1 MPRPPP
7 DDDINNS
14 ILSTTNF
21 TTNPEATH
29 QPPPP
34 PQQPPTS
41 AMSSSS
47 QQPTSSETA
56 PAASSSPSPPADPPP
71 PLPATLDAP
80 TPAEDLALQ
89 SWLSRNRG
97 YITTIPWHRYPSL
110 PVLSYLWGYN
120 DADFRHE
127 CLSSLMFYTRSAGR
141 RLADEE
147 RDALLEPVTRL
158 AVAASYDRPV
168 ALGLGAWLVARSWAK
183 SGAREAFRRA
193 AEGAASRAAAA
204 SASASASSPGMGMG
218 TVGADGHITH
228 FSTPQQQQQQ
238 QQQQR
243 QSYKGTSTAG
253 RFGQGGRYTGRVIGS
268 LLRRTARA
276 SVPALLCFTGYQF
289 FWDAYRVYLGEN
301 EIDSIR
307 EDMRLEEMVGQMDR
321 NMASRMTD
329 IEDLLRRRG

>member
-1 MPRPPP
+1 
-7 DDDINNS
+7 
-14 ILSTTNF
+14 
-21 TTNPEATH
+21 
-29 QPPPP
+29 
-34 PQQPPTS
+34 
-41 AMSSSS
+41 
-47 QQPTSSETA
+47 
-56 PAASSSPSPPADPPP
+56 

-89 SWLSRNRG
+89 NWLSRNRS

-141 RLADEE
+141 KLTVDE

-168 ALGLGAWLVARSWAK
+168 AVGLGAWLVTRSWVK

-193 AEGAASRAAAA
+193 AEGAAAAAAASAAAA
-204 SASASASSPGMGMG
+204 SASSGTAGMGTGMG

-228 FSTPQQQQQQ
+228 FSTPQHQHHHHHHHQ
-238 QQQQR
+238 
-243 QSYKGTSTAG
+243 GTGATG
-253 RFGQGGRYTGRVIGS
+253 RLGQGGRNVGRVLGS
-268 LLRRTARA
+268 LFKRTARA
-276 SVPALLCFTGYQF
+276 SVPAMLVYAGYQV
-289 FWDAYRVYLGEN
+289 FWDSYRMYLGEN

-307 EDMRLEEMVGQMDR
+307 EDLRLEEMVGQMDR
-321 NMASRMTD
+321 NMASRVTD
-329 IEDLLRRRG
+329 IEELLRRRG

>member
-1 MPRPPP
+1 MARPP

-14 ILSTTNF
+14 ILSTTTF
-21 TTNPEATH
+21 TTNPEATNKNH
-29 QPPPP
+29 TST
-34 PQQPPTS
+34 PQTATMPYFL
-41 AMSSSS
+41 
-47 QQPTSSETA
+47 QQQLQIQQQQQNQQQQTPDS
-56 PAASSSPSPPADPPP
+56 DPPP

-89 SWLSRNRG
+89 SWVGRNRG

-110 PVLSYLWGYN
+110 PVLSYMWGYN

-141 RLADEE
+141 RLTVEE

-168 ALGLGAWLVARSWAK
+168 AAGLGAYLVARSWAK

-193 AEGAASRAAAA
+193 AEKAAAA
-204 SASASASSPGMGMG
+204 AAAGPAGASAAGMGMG

-228 FSTPQQQQQQ
+228 FSAPQQQHHQQ
-238 QQQQR
+238 
-243 QSYKGTSTAG
+243 GTGTAG
-253 RFGQGGRYTGRVIGS
+253 RFGQGGRLLGS
-268 LLRRTARA
+268 LFKRTARA
-276 SVPALLCFTGYQF
+276 SVPALLCFAGYEVL
-289 FWDAYRVYLGEN
+289 WDSYRMYLGEN

-307 EDMRLEEMVGQMDR
+307 EDMRLEEMVVQMDR
-321 NMASRMTD
+321 NMASRVTD
-329 IEDLLRRRG
+329 IEELLRRRG